1 MQAKDSNF
9 IHSSGFLAAKSAPS
23 LSNSKNSGI
32 SELSE
37 LLEEGVRDGVF
48 PGAVAL
54 IASGESLVFFE
65 AKGLRRHSVGIANA
79 SSFSSLTKT
88 ERASNTSLLP
98 TTTLV
103 PMTTD
108 TIFDVASLTAGI
120 VTTTIL
126 MRLIDTERVSL
137 DERVSRYLDGF
148 GVLGKSPITF
158 RHLLNHTAALPS
170 WYPFFEEL
178 LRDNAASRLGILT
191 TKGAHDY
198 VITTICRS
206 ALRGDIGTRSQ
217 YSDVGMI
224 VLGALIENL
233 TALPLDKAFYKFVA
247 RPLGLKNSSFIDLNE
262 VRRGTITPD
271 TDIIAPTEECSWR
284 KRILCGEVHDDNAW
298 MMGGIAG
305 HSGLFTSAHDLH
317 IVARELILSLRG
329 ESSFLSPEIAN
340 AFLSSNHI
348 NATGVSTNS
357 SKVKLGWDSPSRENA
372 LHQVNLSERS
382 FGYNGFTGC
391 ALWIDPDRD
400 CDIILLTNRIFPT
413 RLNKKISAFRAA
425 FVQSALKIVAN
436 NS

>member
-9 IHSSGFLAAKSAPS
+9 IHSPVFLTKKSSPS
-23 LSNSKNSGI
+23 FSNSGNSKI
-32 SELSE
+32 AELSE

-65 AKGLRRHSVGIANA
+65 AKGLRRHSVGISQV
-79 SSFSSLTKT
+79 SSFSGAAKT
-88 ERASNTSLLP
+88 ERTSNPSLLP
-98 TTTLV
+98 
-103 PMTTD
+103 MNTD
-108 TIFDVASLTAGI
+108 TIFDVAALTAGV

-148 GVLGKSPITF
+148 GVLGKSPITL
-158 RHLLNHTAALPS
+158 RHLLSHTAGLPS

-206 ALRGDIGTRSQ
+206 PIRGDIGSKSQ

-233 TALPLDKAFYKFVA
+233 TALSLDRAFYKFVA
-247 RPLGLKNSSFIDLNE
+247 KPLGLKNSSFIDLSE
-262 VRRGTITPD
+262 VRRGTITPY

-284 KRILCGEVHDDNAW
+284 KRVLCGEVHDDNAW

-305 HSGLFTSAHDLH
+305 HSGLFTSAKDLH
-317 IVARELILSLRG
+317 IIARELRRALRG
-329 ESSFLSPEIAN
+329 ESSFLSANIAN
-340 AFLSSNHI
+340 AFLAPGNINTNPSTGASSNGFKI
-348 NATGVSTNS
+348 
-357 SKVKLGWDSPSRENA
+357 KLGWDSPSRENG
-372 LHQVNLSERS
+372 LNQVSMSEKS

-391 ALWIDPDRD
+391 ALWIDPEKN

-425 FVQSALKIVAN
+425 FVQSALKIVEDK
-436 NS
+436 S